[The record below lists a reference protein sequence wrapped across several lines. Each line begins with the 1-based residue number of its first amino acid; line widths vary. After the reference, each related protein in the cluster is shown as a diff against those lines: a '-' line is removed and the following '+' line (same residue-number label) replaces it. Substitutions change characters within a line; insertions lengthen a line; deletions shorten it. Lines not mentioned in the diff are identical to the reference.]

1 MAPRRERRRP
11 LCRWKLFL
19 PPLWGRQPS
28 HRNGSA
34 ARSPGSPASRLPMP
48 WQVRAPKREHCGVV
62 LVRRQQN
69 ARGGGAVPASTPK
82 RVLKIQKLDPITQ
95 GRIFIRS
102 REVVADPA
110 SPGVKLVPVLHS
122 IRTAVSASRESRL
135 RESLLHG
142 ETRRRTAFPRI
153 RCSISCWRT
162 KLPSWRRRHCG
173 TGGPSYPHGGAG
185 TVGRV
190 QRFKDAIA

>member
-110 SPGVKLVPVLHS
+110 VPGVKLVPVLHS

-135 RESLLHG
+135 RKSLLHG
-142 ETRRRTAFPRI
+142 ETRRRTPFPHQMFDQLWRTQVPLMAAPALWD
-153 RCSISCWRT
+153 WRT

-173 TGGPSYPHGGAG
+173 TGA
-185 TVGRV
+185 TV
-190 QRFKDAIA
+190 